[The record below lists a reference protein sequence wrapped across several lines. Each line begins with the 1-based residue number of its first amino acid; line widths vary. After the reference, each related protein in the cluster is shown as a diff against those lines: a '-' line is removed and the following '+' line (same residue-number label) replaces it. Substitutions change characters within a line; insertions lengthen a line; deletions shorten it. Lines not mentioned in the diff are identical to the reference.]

1 MKTVLVTGGT
11 GGIGEA
17 VCREFAKNR
26 YFVGVGFCSSES
38 KANGIAKDVGGVS
51 VYMDFTNTETV
62 SDAVKKF
69 AKEYGGLD
77 VVVNSAGI
85 ALPVKTILD
94 VSEEEYDKVFAV
106 NMKGV
111 FSVTQAAVPFMLECG
126 GAIINISS
134 MWGLAGGSCEAV
146 YSASKAAVIGFTK
159 AVAKEFAG
167 AGIRV
172 NAIAPGFIDTKM
184 NADFGEEDRKSI
196 LEDIPLARFGL
207 PSDVAEAALYL
218 AKAEFVTGTVLN
230 VSGGEII

>member
-17 VCREFAKNR
+17 VCREFAKNG
-26 YFVGVGFCSSES
+26 YFVGVGFCSSEP
-38 KANGIAKDVGGVS
+38 KANEIAKDIGGMS
-51 VYMDFTNTETV
+51 VYTDFANTETIF
-62 SDAVKKF
+62 DAVKRL
-69 AKEYGGLD
+69 AKEYGCLD

-94 VSEEEYDKVFAV
+94 VSEEEYDKVFSI

-111 FSVTQAAVPFMLECG
+111 FSITKAAVPFMLERG

-159 AVAKEFAG
+159 AVAKEYAG

-184 NADFGEEDRKSI
+184 NAAFGEEDRKSI
-196 LEDIPLARFGL
+196 LDDIPLARFGL
-207 PSDVAEAALYL
+207 PSDVAKAALYL
-218 AKAEFVTGTVLN
+218 AEAGFVTGTVLN
-230 VSGGEII
+230 VSGGEVI